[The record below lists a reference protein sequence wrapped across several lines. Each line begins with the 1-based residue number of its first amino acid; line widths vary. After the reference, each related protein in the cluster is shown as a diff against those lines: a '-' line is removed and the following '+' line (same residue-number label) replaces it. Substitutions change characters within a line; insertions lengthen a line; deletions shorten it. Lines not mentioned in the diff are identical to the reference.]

1 MTTIAI
7 NPSLV
12 NRGEKTP
19 ENRHYSRVR
28 LTPRGRFIT
37 RLAVIASL
45 SILLLSGFAA
55 VTGASA
61 GSTDTAIPTPYVK
74 VSVKPGDTLIRI
86 GMDNGQS
93 GRDIARWNQIDNPN
107 VIEVGQVLRV
117 RPEATAAR
125 VAARPSERAADRASD
140 RAADRPAERSGGAA
154 GGGVA
159 AGRRHRAKLE
169 VTGHAPSNTE
179 PV

>member
-12 NRGEKTP
+12 HRGAKTP

-28 LTPRGRFIT
+28 LTPRGRLLT

-55 VTGASA
+55 LTGASA

-74 VSVKPGDTLIRI
+74 VSVKPGDTLW
-86 GMDNGQS
+86 S
-93 GRDIARWNQIDNPN
+93 IAESI
-107 VIEVGQVLRV
+107 
-117 RPEATAAR
+117 
-125 VAARPSERAADRASD
+125 
-140 RAADRPAERSGGAA
+140 
-154 GGGVA
+154 
-159 AGRRHRAKLE
+159 
-169 VTGHAPSNTE
+169 APSGDRRSLVADIVEINRLTSPE
-179 PV
+179 LQAGQKIYIPTRP

>member
-12 NRGEKTP
+12 TKGEKTP

-28 LTPRGRFIT
+28 LTPRGRLLT

-74 VSVKPGDTLIRI
+74 ISVKPGETLWSIAESIAPAGDRRSLVADIVEINRLEI
-86 GMDNGQS
+86 G
-93 GRDIARWNQIDNPN
+93 
-107 VIEVGQVLRV
+107 
-117 RPEATAAR
+117 
-125 VAARPSERAADRASD
+125 RAH
-140 RAADRPAERSGGAA
+140 
-154 GGGVA
+154 V
-159 AGRRHRAKLE
+159 
-169 VTGHAPSNTE
+169 
-179 PV
+179 

>member
-74 VSVKPGDTLIRI
+74 VSVKPGDTLWSIAESIAPHGDLRSLVADI
-86 GMDNGQS
+86 VEINRLTTPELQAGQK
-93 GRDIARWNQIDNPN
+93 IYIPT
-107 VIEVGQVLRV
+107 
-117 RPEATAAR
+117 RP
-125 VAARPSERAADRASD
+125 
-140 RAADRPAERSGGAA
+140 
-154 GGGVA
+154 
-159 AGRRHRAKLE
+159 
-169 VTGHAPSNTE
+169 
-179 PV
+179 

>member
-74 VSVKPGDTLIRI
+74 VSVKPGDTLWSIAESIAPHGDRRSLVADMVEI
-86 GMDNGQS
+86 NRLTTPELQAGQK
-93 GRDIARWNQIDNPN
+93 IYIPT
-107 VIEVGQVLRV
+107 
-117 RPEATAAR
+117 RP
-125 VAARPSERAADRASD
+125 
-140 RAADRPAERSGGAA
+140 
-154 GGGVA
+154 
-159 AGRRHRAKLE
+159 
-169 VTGHAPSNTE
+169 
-179 PV
+179 

>member
-28 LTPRGRFIT
+28 LTPRGRLLT

-55 VTGASA
+55 MTGASA
-61 GSTDTAIPTPYVK
+61 GSTETAIPTPYVK
-74 VSVKPGDTLIRI
+74 VSVKPGDTLW
-86 GMDNGQS
+86 S
-93 GRDIARWNQIDNPN
+93 IAESI
-107 VIEVGQVLRV
+107 
-117 RPEATAAR
+117 
-125 VAARPSERAADRASD
+125 
-140 RAADRPAERSGGAA
+140 
-154 GGGVA
+154 
-159 AGRRHRAKLE
+159 
-169 VTGHAPSNTE
+169 APSGDRRSLVADIVEINRLTTPE
-179 PV
+179 LQAGQKIYIPTRP

>member
-74 VSVKPGDTLIRI
+74 VSVKPGDTLWSIAESIAPRGDRRSLVADI
-86 GMDNGQS
+86 VEINRLTTPELQAGQK
-93 GRDIARWNQIDNPN
+93 IYIPT
-107 VIEVGQVLRV
+107 
-117 RPEATAAR
+117 RP
-125 VAARPSERAADRASD
+125 
-140 RAADRPAERSGGAA
+140 
-154 GGGVA
+154 
-159 AGRRHRAKLE
+159 
-169 VTGHAPSNTE
+169 
-179 PV
+179 